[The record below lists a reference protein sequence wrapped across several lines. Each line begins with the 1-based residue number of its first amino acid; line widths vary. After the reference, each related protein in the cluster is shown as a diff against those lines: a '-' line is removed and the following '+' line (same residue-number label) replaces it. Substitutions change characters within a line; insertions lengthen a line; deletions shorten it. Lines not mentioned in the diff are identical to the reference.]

1 MFLGF
6 LLFWNPTISINTTY
20 IHYTIFVLDGFN
32 MNIAGRRKQDHRYSC
47 EINEDIVLS
56 LPNFSTIERF
66 LTVGGGKAND
76 IYDNMMSIAFP
87 KSNDPPLNI
96 MNELKNK
103 ATMNLHA
110 VRTID
115 GFNGL
120 FGIHDN
126 IFTQKYKGPN
136 DLIFWINGSF
146 DLHSIINLPT
156 SIDELLKSGDERT
169 FNFFESMYPMN
180 IRIEAVNGLAAAF
193 QFWNLPKVVFRLD
206 EIMTEFLYSLAD
218 FNVNPESTANVTN
231 IGIVTMLKA
240 VCKVQ
245 KEILDSPRGIAS
257 KEEFFDNTVE
267 HLRSLQKQERDAI
280 LTLEF
285 KKILWELLIPPE
297 YFLTLYQ
304 KDLDKSAFIIEKIQ
318 YRRRK
323 NLLVIYRG
331 LQFIIEQKFEI
342 LLNVDITKK
351 IIFPTLKELIMEE
364 YLSDITNDMI
374 ICLIRAGSVIIRS
387 DIWKFFLTARDG
399 YTREVVKTSSKKDQE
414 DDSDDAAFQDETLP
428 TMKKKRKQRKKLS
441 KIATNVNINKVVE
454 KEFVGKRKAKVVI
467 DSKNSVSE
475 MSNVS
480 GFESKK
486 ATDISTE
493 NKLVRTKPWFSK
505 AESENVANV
514 SRSINPVVASAMVS
528 DIRPNKNPS
537 THSFYNIYDTTENVS
552 DALQK
557 CLSTSDS
564 SSGRS
569 MRPRIAE
576 DKNSK

>member
-6 LLFWNPTISINTTY
+6 LLFWNPTISISTTY

-66 LTVGGGKAND
+66 LIVGGGKAND

-96 MNELKNK
+96 MNELKYK

-180 IRIEAVNGLAAAF
+180 IRIEAVNGLTAAF
-193 QFWNLPKVVFRLD
+193 QFWNLPKVIFRLD

-245 KEILDSPRGIAS
+245 KEILESPRGIAS

-428 TMKKKRKQRKKLS
+428 TMKKRKQRKRLS
-441 KIATNVNINKVVE
+441 KFATNVNINKVVE
-454 KEFVGKRKAKVVI
+454 KEFVGKRKAKVVN

-480 GFESKK
+480 GLESKK
-486 ATDISTE
+486 ATDFSTE

-514 SRSINPVVASAMVS
+514 SRSMNPVVASAMVS

-537 THSFYNIYDTTENVS
+537 THSLYNIYDTTENVS

>member
-1 MFLGF
+1 M
-6 LLFWNPTISINTTY
+6 
-20 IHYTIFVLDGFN
+20 DGFN
-32 MNIAGRRKQDHRYSC
+32 MDIAGRRKQDYRYSC

-110 VRTID
+110 VRTIY

-240 VCKVQ
+240 ICKVQ

-257 KEEFFDNTVE
+257 TEEFFDNTVE

-280 LTLEF
+280 LTMEF

-351 IIFPTLKELIMEE
+351 IIFPKLKELIMEE

-399 YTREVVKTSSKKDQE
+399 YTREVVKTSSKKDQG
-414 DDSDDAAFQDETLP
+414 DDSDDVAFQDEAIP
-428 TMKKKRKQRKKLS
+428 KMKKRRQRKRHS
-441 KIATNVNINKVVE
+441 KFATNVEINKIVE
-454 KEFVGKRKAKVVI
+454 KKLVGKRKAKVVN
-467 DSKNSVSE
+467 DSKNTVSE
-475 MSNVS
+475 MGNVS
-480 GFESKK
+480 VLESTK
-486 ATDISTE
+486 ATDFLTE
-493 NKLVRTKPWFSK
+493 NKLVTTKPWFSK
-505 AESENVANV
+505 SESENLASD
-514 SRSINPVVASAMVS
+514 SRGIYPGFASSMAS
-528 DIRPNKNPS
+528 DIRPSKNSS
-537 THSFYNIYDTTENVS
+537 THSPNNIYDTTENVS

>member
-66 LTVGGGKAND
+66 LIVGGGKAND

-245 KEILDSPRGIAS
+245 KEILESPRGIAS

-428 TMKKKRKQRKKLS
+428 TMKKRKQRKRLS
-441 KIATNVNINKVVE
+441 KFATNVNINKVVE
-454 KEFVGKRKAKVVI
+454 KEFVGKRKAKVVN

-480 GFESKK
+480 GLESKK

-537 THSFYNIYDTTENVS
+537 THSLYNIYDTTENVS

>member
-1 MFLGF
+1 MLLGF
-6 LLFWNPTISINTTY
+6 LLFWNPTISISTTY

-66 LTVGGGKAND
+66 LIVGGGKAND

-218 FNVNPESTANVTN
+218 FNVNPESTANVNN

-245 KEILDSPRGIAS
+245 KEILESPRGIAS

-297 YFLTLYQ
+297 YFSTLYQ
-304 KDLDKSAFIIEKIQ
+304 KDLDKSDFLIEKIQ

-414 DDSDDAAFQDETLP
+414 DDSDDVAFQDETP
-428 TMKKKRKQRKKLS
+428 TMKKRRQRKRLS
-441 KIATNVNINKVVE
+441 KFATNVNINKVVE
-454 KEFVGKRKAKVVI
+454 KEFVGKRKAKVVN

-480 GFESKK
+480 GLESKK
-486 ATDISTE
+486 ATDFSTE

-514 SRSINPVVASAMVS
+514 S
-528 DIRPNKNPS
+528 
-537 THSFYNIYDTTENVS
+537 
-552 DALQK
+552 
-557 CLSTSDS
+557 
-564 SSGRS
+564 
-569 MRPRIAE
+569 
-576 DKNSK
+576 

>member
-32 MNIAGRRKQDHRYSC
+32 MNISGRIKQDHRYSC

-240 VCKVQ
+240 ICKIQ
-245 KEILDSPRGIAS
+245 KEILESPRGIAS

-297 YFLTLYQ
+297 YFSTLYQ

-414 DDSDDAAFQDETLP
+414 DDSDDVAFQDETLP
-428 TMKKKRKQRKKLS
+428 TMKKR
-441 KIATNVNINKVVE
+441 
-454 KEFVGKRKAKVVI
+454 
-467 DSKNSVSE
+467 
-475 MSNVS
+475 SNVK
-480 GFESKK
+480 GFL
-486 ATDISTE
+486 
-493 NKLVRTKPWFSK
+493 N
-505 AESENVANV
+505 
-514 SRSINPVVASAMVS
+514 
-528 DIRPNKNPS
+528 
-537 THSFYNIYDTTENVS
+537 
-552 DALQK
+552 LQQT
-557 CLSTSDS
+557 STST
-564 SSGRS
+564 
-569 MRPRIAE
+569 
-576 DKNSK
+576 KL

>member
-1 MFLGF
+1 
-6 LLFWNPTISINTTY
+6 
-20 IHYTIFVLDGFN
+20 

-103 ATMNLHA
+103 ATMNLHT

-245 KEILDSPRGIAS
+245 KEILESPRGIAS

-428 TMKKKRKQRKKLS
+428 TMKKRKQRKRLS
-441 KIATNVNINKVVE
+441 KFATNVNINKVVE